1 MSPKPQKENQ
11 VKYILIILSI
21 LLLSSPLFGY
31 RSGENT
37 LFWLETSSG
46 IQWKTFGD
54 GNVQPKYKGEIKDFK
69 PNGQGTITLS
79 DGGNYVGE
87 FKNGK
92 PNGQGTM
99 TLPDGTTKYIGEWK
113 NGKPNG
119 QGTEI
124 TTDGSKFV
132 GEFKDDS
139 FLNGI
144 FYDKKGSI
152 KSKMLNGKIK

>member
-1 MSPKPQKENQ
+1 M
-11 VKYILIILSI
+11 IL
-21 LLLSSPLFGY
+21 PEGGNY
-31 RSGENT
+31 VGE
-37 LFWLETSSG
+37 
-46 IQWKTFGD
+46 
-54 GNVQPKYKGEIKDFK
+54 
-69 PNGQGTITLS
+69 PNGQGTMTLS
-79 DGGNYVGE
+79 DGANYVGE

-99 TLPDGTTKYIGEWK
+99 TLPDGTKYIGEWK

-139 FLNGI
+139 FLNGT
-144 FYDKKGSI
+144 FYDKEGNI
-152 KSKMLNGKIK
+152 KSKMLNGKFNKTITTLKQTPSSPMSNPH

>member
-1 MSPKPQKENQ
+1 M
-11 VKYILIILSI
+11 IL
-21 LLLSSPLFGY
+21 P
-31 RSGENT
+31 
-37 LFWLETSSG
+37 
-46 IQWKTFGD
+46 
-54 GNVQPKYKGEIKDFK
+54 
-69 PNGQGTITLS
+69 

-87 FKNGK
+87 SKNGE

-139 FLNGI
+139 FLNGT
-144 FYDKKGSI
+144 FYDKEGNI
-152 KSKMLNGKIK
+152 NSKMLNGIIE